1 MPSVSRAQQQAMHA
15 AAEGRG
21 TIGIPQS
28 VGEEFAAADHARGPA
43 KLPARAPKSDF
54 HKAMQSHGVAKGS
67 GEHKRHP
74 STSHYKAPD
83 VAHARYGK

>member
-1 MPSVSRAQQQAMHA
+1 MPSVSRAQQKAMHA
-15 AAEGRG
+15 AAAGNS

-28 VGEEFAAADHARGPA
+28 VGEDFAAADHARGPA
-43 KLPARAPKSDF
+43 KLPARKSDF
-54 HKAMQSHGVAKGS
+54 HKAMQSHGVAKGT

-74 STSHYKAPD
+74 ATSHYKAPD